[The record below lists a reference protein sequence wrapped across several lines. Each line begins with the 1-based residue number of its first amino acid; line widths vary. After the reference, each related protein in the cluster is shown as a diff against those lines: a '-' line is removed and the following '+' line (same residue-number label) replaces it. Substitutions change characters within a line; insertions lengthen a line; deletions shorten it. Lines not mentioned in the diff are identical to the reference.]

1 MFITELFEAVSHP
14 TLVIYPGRF
23 QPFHKGHR
31 AVYDYLVKHY
41 GRDNVFIA
49 TSNKVAPPKSP
60 FSFANKAAFMK
71 LTGVPMD
78 RVLETPE
85 PYKSQELVNR
95 YPVDTRLVFAVSAKD
110 MAEDPRFS
118 KWTKKDG
125 SPSYFQPMPKNP
137 AEMQSREQ
145 HGYILTAPTFE
156 FTVLGQPMQS
166 ASEIRALFAKSDEK
180 TQTAIIKDLFGAYDP
195 DVHQIM
201 QSALQEDAAGVGVI
215 ASKKRSRDPI
225 YSNSFTADISPGTPR
240 KMLKAMRLI

>member
-1 MFITELFEAVSHP
+1 MFITELFEAVSNP
-14 TLVIYPGRF
+14 VLVIYPGRF
-23 QPFHKGHR
+23 QPFHKGHH
-31 AVYDYLVKHY
+31 AVYNYLVKHY

-49 TSNKVAPPKSP
+49 TSDKVAPPKSP
-60 FSFANKAAFMK
+60 FNFANKAAFMK

-95 YPVDTRLVFAVSAKD
+95 YPTNTRVIFAVSAKD

-125 SPSYFQPMPKNP
+125 NPTYFQPMPKNP
-137 AEMQSREQ
+137 AEMQGREQ

-156 FTVLGQPMQS
+156 FTVLGKPMQS
-166 ASEIRALFAKSDEK
+166 ASEIRALFAQSNES
-180 TQTAIIKDLFGAYDP
+180 TQKAIIKDLFGAYDP
-195 DVHQIM
+195 EVHKIM
-201 QSALQEDAAGVGVI
+201 QSALQEDAAGVGVV
-215 ASKKRSRDPI
+215 ASKKQRKDPR
-225 YSNSFTADISPGTPR
+225 YSNSLTVDVRPSTPR